1 MQDKFPIKLKVIPAP
16 FPSVLKRLIAE
27 VAAEA
32 VNGHASYDRAHKR
45 HNRS

>member
-1 MQDKFPIKLKVIPAP
+1 MSNEFPIVLKVIPAP

-32 VNGHASYDRAHKR
+32 DPNRSFYDRSYTR
-45 HNRS
+45 HHRS